1 MSVEVPFLNK
11 TAIEAEADFLLAEFG
26 KVHGAVVA
34 PPVPL
39 DEIIE
44 LHLGLYSDFLDMNA
58 EFGHGDIHGAIF
70 FHEKKIAV
78 DMQFDPKL
86 YPNKR
91 GRYRFTLGHET
102 GHWCLHRKHFL
113 RRGGE
118 QFLFEG
124 VPSKPDFVCRS
135 SEKKKP
141 VEWQADTFAAYLLMP
156 RTLMKD
162 AWEQWR
168 GEVGAIAL
176 SEIDDAR
183 KQKILTAELL
193 RRGSMELTAEAQEN
207 VILEHLSRPLAEQF
221 DVSALAMRIRLEDL
235 GFLVRKKEASLFD

>member
-1 MSVEVPFLNK
+1 MSVDVPFLK
-11 TAIEAEADFLLAEFG
+11 ASVIEAEANLLLAEFG
-26 KVHGAVVA
+26 KAYGEVVE
-34 PPVPL
+34 PPVTL

-44 LHLGLYSDFLDMNA
+44 LHLGLYSDFMDMKT
-58 EFGHGDIHGAIF
+58 EFGHSDIHGAIF
-70 FHEKKIAV
+70 FHEKMIAV

-91 GRYRFTLGHET
+91 GRYRFTLAHET

-118 QFLFEG
+118 QFLFDG
-124 VPSKPDFVCRS
+124 APSKPDFVCRS

-156 RTLMKD
+156 RTLVKD

-168 GEVGAIAL
+168 GEAGAIAL
-176 SEIDDAR
+176 SEIDDTR
-183 KQKILTAELL
+183 KQKIITAELL
-193 RRGSMELTAEAQEN
+193 RRGGMELSADAQETM
-207 VILEHLSRPLAEQF
+207 ILEHLSRPLAEQF
-221 DVSALAMRIRLEDL
+221 AVSAPAMRIRLEDL
-235 GFLVRKKEASLFD
+235 GFLVRKKEVSLFD